1 MSSKTVGERY
11 EILRTLGSGGSC
23 KVKLALDR
31 ETRQKVAVK
40 IMNDDMGEEEKKLL
54 ANEVQTMVELN
65 HDNVVNYIEWGTAD
79 YSKPS
84 GSKKV
89 DYISLELAEKGEL
102 FDFISSSG
110 PFSENTARHFFK

>member
-1 MSSKTVGERY
+1 MSQKTVGERY
-11 EILRTLGSGGSC
+11 NILRTLGSGGSC
-23 KVKLALDR
+23 KVKLAFDKK
-31 ETRQKVAVK
+31 EKQKVAVK

-54 ANEVQTMVELN
+54 SNEVQTMVELN